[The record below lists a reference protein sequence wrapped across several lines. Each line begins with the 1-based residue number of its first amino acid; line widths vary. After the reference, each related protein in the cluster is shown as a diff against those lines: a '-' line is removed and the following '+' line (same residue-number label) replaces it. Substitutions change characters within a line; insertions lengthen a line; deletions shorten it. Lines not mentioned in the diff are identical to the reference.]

1 MSAQYKRVVAES
13 ESTEG
18 FPLQQGSACQRTYA
32 ITPLFRLCKEKRGL
46 AVDGHLR
53 EEDTL
58 LASSTIIPQDPAH
71 LAEFK
76 ENHGVVVR
84 YMAKVRLVVALGTDL
99 KLNLPFI
106 LTHPKPP
113 PPPEPVSNTSDNP
126 SVTTE
131 PEKTETLPPSYEA
144 LEPIPKSEQNLIH
157 FGDGPEDEDLVF
169 EEFIRLRVSGDTDA

>member
-1 MSAQYKRVVAES
+1 MVAEV
-13 ESTEG
+13 ESSEG

-32 ITPLFRLCKEKRGL
+32 ITPLFCQCKEKRGL

-58 LASSTIIPQDPAH
+58 LASSTIMPQETAR

-76 ENHGVVVR
+76 ENHGIVVR
-84 YMAKVRLVVALGTDL
+84 YMVKVRLVVTLGTDL

-106 LTHPKPP
+106 LTHPKPQP
-113 PPPEPVSNTSDNP
+113 APEPVYNTSENP
-126 SVTTE
+126 E
-131 PEKTETLPPSYEA
+131 PVKTDTLPPSYEA
-144 LEPIPKSEQNLIH
+144 LEPKPKLTEQNLIQ

>member
-1 MSAQYKRVVAES
+1 MSAQYKRVVAEV
-13 ESTEG
+13 ESSEG
-18 FPLQQGSACQRTYA
+18 FPLQQGSACQRSYS
-32 ITPLFRLCKEKRGL
+32 ITPLFSHCKEKRGL

-58 LASSTIIPQDPAH
+58 LASSTIMPQEAAR

-76 ENHGVVVR
+76 ENYGVVVR
-84 YMAKVRLVVALGTDL
+84 YMVKVRLVVSLGADM

-113 PPPEPVSNTSDNP
+113 PPPPEPVPEPPAP
-126 SVTTE
+126 SE
-131 PEKTETLPPSYEA
+131 PEKTETLPPSYDA
-144 LEPIPKSEQNLIH
+144 LDPKPKSAEQNLIQ
-157 FGDGPEDEDLVF
+157 FGDGPDDEDLVF